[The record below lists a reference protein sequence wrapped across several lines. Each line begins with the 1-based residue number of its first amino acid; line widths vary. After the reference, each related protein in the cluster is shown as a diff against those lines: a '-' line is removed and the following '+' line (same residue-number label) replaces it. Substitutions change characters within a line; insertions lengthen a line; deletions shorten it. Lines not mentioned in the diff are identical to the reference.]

1 MGTGEW
7 AQAQCSGPVK
17 VSMLFRWYNQGAA
30 ITEAGVNA
38 SNHSDHQVR
47 HYAQTLAGAAF
58 ANPSLNQS
66 ALVTIVVLD
75 ATGTV
80 LNTSTVTLPPEGHQT
95 YNIYT
100 WVNQNLS
107 GSVQIRLHGADC
119 QPVVERGSV
128 HSSGNLWFLRCR
140 GETWTARRCCRP
152 GH

>member
-1 MGTGEW
+1 MGTG
-7 AQAQCSGPVK
+7 A
-17 VSMLFRWYNQGAA
+17 VSWPGQGQHALPLVQPGAA

-80 LNTSTVTLPPEGHQT
+80 LNTSTVTLPPEGT
-95 YNIYT
+95 RRT
-100 WVNQNLS
+100 TS
-107 GSVQIRLHGADC
+107 TPGSIRISADPC
-119 QPVVERGSV
+119 R
-128 HSSGNLWFLRCR
+128 SSPRCR
-140 GETWTARRCCRP
+140 LSACR
-152 GH
+152 